1 MFNPRAWLMANCQA
15 CRRRFSTGI
24 RMDTATRYG
33 TRGWNV
39 KCPYC
44 GAKQAGEPAVGVAP
58 TVSVRKQLSV

>member
-1 MFNPRAWLMANCQA
+1 VFNPRAWLMVKCQA
-15 CRRRFSTGI
+15 CRRKFSTGI

-44 GAKQAGEPAVGVAP
+44 GAKPAGEPEAGVATP
-58 TVSVRKQLSV
+58 VSASRHVSL